1 MRRAYPQLPLSI
13 DWEPG
18 AKVPGSME
26 PLVQSVLAEALLNCE
41 KHARASTVNVRVG
54 SERDAFCLEVRN
66 DGVLNADAAK
76 GSRMG
81 LRLAALEAIQKGGM
95 VEFGPLGAD
104 EWRVRL
110 VLPPER

>member
-1 MRRAYPQLPLSI
+1 
-13 DWEPG
+13 
-18 AKVPGSME
+18 
-26 PLVQSVLAEALLNCE
+26 
-41 KHARASTVNVRVG
+41 
-54 SERDAFCLEVRN
+54 
-66 DGVLNADAAK
+66 
-76 GSRMG
+76 MG